1 MATTIEL
8 YNLDKYS
15 AYIPAPKIDRV
26 EGDADEI
33 ILSADGREES
43 ASDGLPGSLTIHAS
57 GGVWIDTHHGSTCEV
72 SSKFTIPVGSS
83 TAETF
88 LSFDKRSFRTA
99 LIDVIFQSGNN
110 FTTKKLTVIHN
121 NSAVVVQI
129 DDSVSVPLS
138 TTWNAQITGS
148 VSGNNIN
155 LNVSGLADNSI
166 VSCISK
172 YTLT

>member
-8 YNLDKYS
+8 YNLDKYTP
-15 AYIPAPKIDRV
+15 YIPAPKVDRV
-26 EGDADEI
+26 EGDGDEI

-57 GGVWIDTHHGSTCEV
+57 GGVWVDTYHICTCEV
-72 SSKFTIPVGSS
+72 SNKFTIPVGSS

-88 LSFDKRSFRTA
+88 LSFDKRDFRMA
-99 LIDVIFQSGNN
+99 QVNIMIQSGNN
-110 FTTKKLTVIHN
+110 FTTKTLTVIHN
-121 NSAVVVQI
+121 NSAVTLQI
-129 DDSVSVPLS
+129 DDGVSVPIS
-138 TTWNAQITGS
+138 TTWNIQIAGS
-148 VSGNNIN
+148 INGNDIN
-155 LNVSGLADNSI
+155 LTVSGLTDNSI

>member
-15 AYIPAPKIDRV
+15 PYIPSPKIDKV

-57 GGVWIDTHHGSTCEV
+57 GGVWIDTHHACTCET
-72 SSKFTIPVGSS
+72 SNKFTIPVGSS
-83 TAETF
+83 TPETF
-88 LSFDKRSFRTA
+88 LSFDKRDFRSA
-99 LIDVIFQSGNN
+99 HIDVIIQSGNN
-110 FTTKKLTVIHN
+110 FTTKNITIIHN

-138 TTWNAQITGS
+138 TTWNIQITGS
-148 VSGNNIN
+148 VDGNNIN
-155 LNVSGLADNSI
+155 LKVTGLADNSI